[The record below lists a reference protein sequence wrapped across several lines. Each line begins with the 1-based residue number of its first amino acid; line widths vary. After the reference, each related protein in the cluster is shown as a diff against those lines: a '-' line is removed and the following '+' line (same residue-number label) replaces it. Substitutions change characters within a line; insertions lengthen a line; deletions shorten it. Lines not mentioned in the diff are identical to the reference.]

1 MSLKRMTPALAFVAT
16 ALFAASASAAVTVRY
31 YNKDSKKYEF
41 DAVCSGSKS
50 KAVFDGSTT
59 SSYTIQ
65 GSGPCTVKTGA
76 GEVTLKGG
84 ENIEIQNGKITI
96 K

>member
-1 MSLKRMTPALAFVAT
+1 
-16 ALFAASASAAVTVRY
+16 VRY
-31 YNKDSKKYEF
+31 YNKDSKKHEF

-76 GEVTLKGG
+76 GDVVLKGG
-84 ENIEIQNGKITI
+84 ESIEIQNGKITI